1 MRSVARKR
9 GGESKRNS
17 RGSRIRRHEAAG
29 PNCGGGEQEAKPA
42 EAGLSGNATPC
53 GGGEARALRSLVQH
67 GHARPRETQLDPIG
81 SNAEPGN
88 LLNGPLLRHNTL
100 FVAEFLMSSLAFVQ
114 VLLSYFSL
122 NPNRTVFQFLRDDV
136 VRGVWFACSF
146 AIRGVLSSELASLD
160 SVFEFTDVI
169 GM

>member
-53 GGGEARALRSLVQH
+53 GGGEARALRSLVQV
-67 GHARPRETQLDPIG
+67 GVGGGPGPRIHRCLLDGEEIG
-81 SNAEPGN
+81 
-88 LLNGPLLRHNTL
+88 L
-100 FVAEFLMSSLAFVQ
+100 FK
-114 VLLSYFSL
+114 
-122 NPNRTVFQFLRDDV
+122 
-136 VRGVWFACSF
+136 
-146 AIRGVLSSELASLD
+146 
-160 SVFEFTDVI
+160 FTDR
-169 GM
+169 GGTLSFGFPKF

>member
-1 MRSVARKR
+1 MSESASQAAIRWMPHGRRRGERVLRKGTLSLPFDTVCPSSYVLR
-9 GGESKRNS
+9 LRYT
-17 RGSRIRRHEAAG
+17 
-29 PNCGGGEQEAKPA
+29 
-42 EAGLSGNATPC
+42 GL
-53 GGGEARALRSLVQH
+53 
-67 GHARPRETQLDPIG
+67 
-81 SNAEPGN
+81 
-88 LLNGPLLRHNTL
+88 
-100 FVAEFLMSSLAFVQ
+100 EFLMSSLAFVQ